1 MSISQTKNGGYSALN
16 ISSDKTK
23 EQFKE
28 TYKQIQIKQE
38 EEATE
43 KQALVFGI
51 EYINLHNF
59 PIGPEALKV
68 ININDCKKY
77 KVVCFFKEYKA
88 VKIGFVE
95 YNDNVLDFIDAIKTD
110 EGDIKKELFL
120 ISEGSF
126 QDSIKLYEKLPKN
139 RIFSSGVTIETDFF
153 EQILKEVEKFEDVKQ
168 KIEETDI
175 TQITTVLI
183 ASAIKFNSSDIHIE
197 AEENK
202 VSVRFRIDGM
212 LQEITRMEKKLW
224 PKIISRVKLLAG
236 LKMNVENIPQ
246 DGRFTIFLDKDR
258 VDVRVSTL
266 PTTFGESAVMRLLKS
281 SAVDLPFE
289 ELGFSKSNLE
299 EMKDQLTKSMGMIIT
314 TGPTGAGKTTTLYAM
329 LKELN
334 KPQVNIITLEDPVE
348 YKLKG
353 INQSQIDYSKNY
365 DFATGLRA
373 ILRQDPNVVMVGE
386 IRDLETAEI
395 AINASLTGH
404 VVLSTIHA
412 NSASAA
418 IPRFLAMGVKPF
430 LLAPSLNVILSQR
443 LVRKICPHCI
453 EEYKPDEQNLKRAKV
468 YLSEITDKAKEK
480 IDVDLDLDNLK
491 FYKGK
496 GCEKCNNI
504 GYSGRIGIYEVL
516 PITNK
521 LEEAIMKGNIS
532 EYEIKELCKN
542 EGIVNMIQ
550 DGLIKAIEGKT
561 TIEEVFRVA
570 RN

>member
-1 MSISQTKNGGYSALN
+1 MSISQTQNGGYSALN
-16 ISSDKTK
+16 ISSDKTR
-23 EQFKE
+23 EDFKE

-43 KQALVFGI
+43 KQASVFGA

-68 ININDCKKY
+68 INMNDCKKY

-88 VKIGFVE
+88 VKIGFVT
-95 YNDNVLDFIDAIKTD
+95 YNDNTLDFIENIKSD
-110 EGDIKKELFL
+110 EGDVKKELFL

-126 QDSIKLYEKLPKN
+126 QDCIKIYEKLPKS
-139 RIFSSGVTIETDFF
+139 RVFTSGVTIETDFF
-153 EQILKEVEKFEDVKQ
+153 EKILKEVEKFEDVKQ
-168 KIEETDI
+168 KIAETDI
-175 TQITTVLI
+175 TQITTILI

-197 AEENK
+197 AEEN
-202 VSVRFRIDGM
+202 SVFIRFRIDGM

-246 DGRFTIFLDKDR
+246 DGRFTIFLNKDR

-281 SAVDLPFE
+281 SSIDLPFE
-289 ELGFSKSNLE
+289 ELGFSKSNLD

-365 DFATGLRA
+365 DFSTGLRA

-453 EEYKPDEQNLKRAKV
+453 EEYKPDEQNLKRAKI
-468 YLSEITDKAKEK
+468 YLSELTDKAKEK
-480 IDVDLDLDNLK
+480 INIDLNLDDLK

>member
-1 MSISQTKNGGYSALN
+1 MSISQTQNGGYSALN
-16 ISSDKTK
+16 ISSEKTK
-23 EQFKE
+23 ETFQE
-28 TYKQIQIKQE
+28 TYKLIQTKQE
-38 EEATE
+38 EEAIE
-43 KQALVFGI
+43 KQASVFGI
-51 EYINLHNF
+51 QYINLNNF

-77 KVVCFFKEYKA
+77 KVIGFFKEYKA
-88 VKIGFVE
+88 LKIGFVD
-95 YNDNVLDFIDAIKTD
+95 YNDNTLDFIDAIKTD
-110 EGDIKKELFL
+110 EGEVKKELFL

-126 QDSIKLYEKLPKN
+126 KNALKLYEKLPQN
-139 RIFSSGVTIETDFF
+139 RTFSTGVTIETDFF
-153 EQILKEVEKFEDVKQ
+153 EKILKEVEKFEDVKQ
-168 KIEETDI
+168 KIAEIDI

-197 AEENK
+197 AEEKN

-266 PTTFGESAVMRLLKS
+266 PTTFGESVVMRLLKS
-281 SAVDLPFE
+281 SSVNLPFE
-289 ELGFSKSNLE
+289 ELGFSKSNLD
-299 EMKDQLTKSMGMIIT
+299 EMKDQLSKSMGMIIT
-314 TGPTGAGKTTTLYAM
+314 TGPTGAGKTTTLYGM
-329 LKELN
+329 LNELN

-404 VVLSTIHA
+404 IVLSTIHA
-412 NSASAA
+412 NSAAAA
-418 IPRFLAMGVKPF
+418 IPRFLAMGVQPF

-468 YLSEITDKAKEK
+468 YLSELTEKAKEK
-480 IDVDLDLDNLK
+480 IDVDLNLDNLK
-491 FYKGK
+491 FYRGK

-504 GYSGRIGIYEVL
+504 GYLGRIGIYEVL

-521 LEEAIMKGNIS
+521 LEETIMRGEVS

-550 DGLIKAIEGKT
+550 DGLIKAIKGQT
-561 TIEEVFRVA
+561 TIEEIFRVA

>member
-1 MSISQTKNGGYSALN
+1 MSISQTQNGGYSALN
-16 ISSDKTK
+16 ISSEKTK
-23 EQFKE
+23 EKFQE
-28 TYKQIQIKQE
+28 TYKQIQTKQE

-51 EYINLHNF
+51 QYINLHNF

-77 KVVCFFKEYKA
+77 KIVCFFKEYKA

-95 YNDNVLDFIDAIKTD
+95 YNDNSLDFIDTIKTD
-110 EGDIKKELFL
+110 EGDVKKELFL

-126 QDSIKLYEKLPKN
+126 QDALKLYEKLPQN
-139 RIFSSGVTIETDFF
+139 RIFSTGVTIETDFF
-153 EQILKEVEKFEDVKQ
+153 EKILKEIEKFEDVKQ
-168 KIEETDI
+168 KIAETDI

-197 AEENK
+197 AEETK

-212 LQEITRMEKKLW
+212 LQEITKMEKKLW

-246 DGRFTIFLDKDR
+246 DGRFTIFLEKDR

-266 PTTFGESAVMRLLKS
+266 PTTFGESAVMRLLRS
-281 SAVDLPFE
+281 SSVDLPFE

-299 EMKDQLTKSMGMIIT
+299 EMQDQLTKSMGMIIT

-480 IDVDLDLDNLK
+480 INVDLDLNNLK
-491 FYKGK
+491 FYRGK
-496 GCEKCNNI
+496 GCEKCNYI

-521 LEEAIMKGNIS
+521 LEEAIMKGEVS